1 MTAMSTITEIAPDVF
16 RISTYAADAGLQFGQ
31 FLIRDDEPLLFHT
44 GPRFLFPAVRDA
56 VAKLVDPH
64 SLRWIGFSHFEAD
77 ESGTLAE
84 WLALAP
90 QSQAVCSFVAAVVN
104 VNDAVDRPARPLA
117 DDEVLVTGRH
127 RLRFLQTPHVP
138 HCWDAGLLFDETTK
152 TLFCSDI
159 LTQYGDVVP
168 TADAATVV
176 ERHRA
181 SLASMEAGP
190 LASYMTYTPRTT
202 AVMRRLAALAPRT
215 LATMHGSVLVGDG
228 AAALGEADTIMR
240 EAFAGEPR

>member
-1 MTAMSTITEIAPDVF
+1 MTTIDEIAPDVF
-16 RISTYAADAGLQFGQ
+16 RISTYAPEADLQFGQ
-31 FLIRDDEPLLFHT
+31 FLVRDDEPLLFHT
-44 GPRFLFPAVRDA
+44 GPRFLFPAVHDA
-56 VAKLVDPH
+56 VAKLVDPRT
-64 SLRWIGFSHFEAD
+64 LRWIGFSHFEAD

-90 QSQAVCSFVAAVVN
+90 RSEVVCSFVGAIVN
-104 VNDAVDRPARPLA
+104 VNDAVERPARPLA

-159 LTQYGDVVP
+159 LTQYGDVAP
-168 TADAATVV
+168 TADLTTVV

-181 SLASMEAGP
+181 SVAAMESGP
-190 LASYMTYTPRTT
+190 LASYMAYTPRTDG
-202 AVMRRLAALAPRT
+202 VMRRLAALAPRT

-228 AAALGEADTIMR
+228 AAGLAAAADVMR
-240 EAFAGEPR
+240 ETFGGEPR